1 MDRFVLTKWYL
12 DSVDPT
18 GRSAILYS
26 TALSWGRVR
35 VAWHGVSICEPDARV
50 AHRATVKSMPLP
62 ERDGNRLAW
71 RADTLGCTVDCTAN
85 VLPFAH
91 RLLDRVDGV
100 LDWRCEAPAARVDVT
115 LTDAPPLSGVGYAE
129 CLSLT
134 CLPWRL
140 PIDEMRWG
148 RWVSDDGTRSLVWI
162 DWKGPHPRTDAFLN
176 GRPEP
181 SPLVGDRDV
190 QAGDIRLTL
199 ATRRPL
205 YSRSLGS
212 TLAGLGPVLKLLPA
226 SWRALEDAK
235 WICRARLDGP
245 GGRTDD
251 GWCIDEMVRFP
262 R

>member
-12 DSVDPT
+12 DSVDAG

-26 TALSWGRVR
+26 TALDWGRAR
-35 VAWHGVSICEPDARV
+35 VGWHGVSICEPDQRTT
-50 AHRATVKSMPLP
+50 HRTSVRQTPMP
-62 ERDGNRLAW
+62 ERAGGHLVW
-71 RADTLGCTVDCTAN
+71 RADPLGCTVDCRPSI
-85 VLPFAH
+85 LPFAQ
-91 RLLDRVDGV
+91 RLLDRDDGF

-115 LTDAPPLSGVGYAE
+115 LTDAPPLFGIGYAE

-140 PIDEMRWG
+140 PIEELRWG

-162 DWKGPHPRTDAFLN
+162 DWKGPLPRTDAYLD
-176 GRPEP
+176 GRPAP

-190 QAGDIRLTL
+190 QAGGVSLTM
-199 ATRRPL
+199 APRRSL

-212 TLAGLGPVLKLLPA
+212 MLAGLGPALKLLPT
-226 SWRALEDAK
+226 SWRELEDAK

-251 GWCIDEMVRFP
+251 GWCIDEVVRFP